1 MQNHLPLFTDNSKV
15 SIIGYGPVGQAQH
28 LVFDKNTSVSIHDPD
43 RGYAESDW
51 PMSGFIF
58 LCVPTPQSDDGSCD
72 TSILEQYLSTPTR
85 GIFVIRSTCPPA
97 FLKAWEKKVRLVY
110 MPEFLTERT
119 WQDDAV
125 NPIAL
130 VLGGQFHLTKTV
142 YSFLKTNSIF
152 RDNRYQF
159 KFTDI
164 EYACL
169 LKYTANTWFATK
181 VTLLNYMYQYCDANG
196 LDYNKLEALFKEDP
210 RIGPTH
216 TQVPGPDG
224 QYGFGGK
231 CFPKDVSAAIKFF
244 DQAGIDHKLLKQVV
258 EDNQKFRND

>member
-1 MQNHLPLFTDNSKV
+1 MQNHLPLFTDNSNV

-28 LVFDKNTSVSIHDPD
+28 LIFDKSTSVSIHDPAQ
-43 RGYAESDW
+43 GYIDTDW
-51 PMSGFIF
+51 AMSGFIF
-58 LCVPTPQSDDGSCD
+58 LCVPTPMSDDGTCN
-72 TSILEQYLSTPTR
+72 TRLLEEYLSTPTR
-85 GIFVIRSTCPPA
+85 GIFVIRSTCPPD
-97 FLKAWEKKVRLVY
+97 FLKYWESRVRLVY

-119 WQDDAV
+119 WQDDAL

-130 VLGGQFHLTKTV
+130 ILGGHFHITKTL

-152 RDNRYQF
+152 RDHKYEF
-159 KFTDI
+159 KFTTV
-164 EYACL
+164 EYASL

-181 VTLLNYMYQYCDANG
+181 VTLLNYMHQYCTANG

-224 QYGFGGK
+224 LFGFGGK
-231 CFPKDVSAAIKFF
+231 CFPKDLEATIKFF
-244 DQAGIDHKLLKQVV
+244 EKSNIDHKLLKQ
-258 EDNQKFRND
+258 RSRA